1 MRPIPGVK
9 IQKAHEQSDTL
20 RILVTLADVRVK
32 IELSPVIRGTVFKAE
47 RMSVCELVEEE
58 FGYAEMQVA
67 SYPDLYAGKICAALD
82 RQHPRDLFDV
92 KQMFENEGFTND
104 LRKTFIVFLISH
116 FRPMSELLD
125 PHRKDIRDIYAN
137 EFVQMAEVDVPVEE
151 LEKTREQLISAIHQ
165 DMTADEKKFLIS
177 FKSKNPDWN
186 LLGIENQEEVA
197 SLPSVRW
204 KMQNIIGMPE
214 IKHVAALQKLKK
226 VLGFI

>member
-204 KMQNIIGMPE
+204 KM
-214 IKHVAALQKLKK
+214 
-226 VLGFI
+226 